1 MTVTYLSPEVDFQET
16 DNTLTTPQVGVSVGA
31 SVIQS
36 GWGPVLEPQ
45 YIDTENT
52 MVNIFG
58 KPADENFK
66 DWLCA
71 ANYLAYVSSMWVVR
85 AKTKGMANAV
95 ATPKDETPVVILNDS
110 DYTNNYELGGAD
122 CGQFACKYPGA
133 LGNSIM
139 VTYADAATFKN
150 WKWTDSN
157 GNEHD

>member
-45 YIDTENT
+45 YIDSENT

-71 ANYLAYVSSMWVVR
+71 ANYLS
-85 AKTKGMANAV
+85 
-95 ATPKDETPVVILNDS
+95 
-110 DYTNNYELGGAD
+110 
-122 CGQFACKYPGA
+122 
-133 LGNSIM
+133 
-139 VTYADAATFKN
+139 
-150 WKWTDSN
+150 
-157 GNEHD
+157 